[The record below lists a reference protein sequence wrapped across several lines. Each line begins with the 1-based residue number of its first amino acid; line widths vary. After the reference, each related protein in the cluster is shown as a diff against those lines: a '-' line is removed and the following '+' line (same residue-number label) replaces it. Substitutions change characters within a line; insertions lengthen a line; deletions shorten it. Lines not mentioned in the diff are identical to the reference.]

1 MISTEV
7 QTDPIK
13 SRHAVCHYQEDCRD
27 IEMVEMKEYEEQNSV
42 AAPNSRVAG
51 PSGIQTTTATA
62 TATTTSNTG
71 TSEVDSQFS
80 KSQTEILI
88 PIKTRQIRRIYIPRR
103 RVI

>member
-13 SRHAVCHYQEDCRD
+13 SIHAVCHYQEDGRD

-62 TATTTSNTG
+62 TTTSNTG

-80 KSQTEILI
+80 QSPLSYHSYKMISDRDSHTD
-88 PIKTRQIRRIYIPRR
+88 
-103 RVI
+103 